1 MKILQIIPNFSLAG
15 AERMAEA
22 LILELIQQ
30 GHQVAAVSLFDD
42 HTAITDNLEAHG
54 VKVYYLGKR
63 SGLDFSM
70 FGKLYQIFRKEKPDI
85 MHTHLYICKY
95 AVPAAVLAGIP
106 GRVHTVHNVA
116 DKERLSKGLQSFFYR
131 FCRVTPVGLSPLV
144 TESVQRLYKLPTD
157 RVPTIYNGIQ
167 LAKTTQKTDYQARK
181 TFRFLH
187 VGRFAEQKN
196 HAGLVTAF
204 ARFHRSHPDAELT
217 LVGTG
222 ELFDPVQ
229 QQIRELGLADVI
241 HTPGLVNNIISQYS
255 SFDAF
260 LLPSLYEG
268 MPITLIE
275 AMSSAMPI
283 IASEVGGVPDMI
295 RHNHSGLLC
304 TSQPESIAAAMEQLY
319 SDAALRQRLGQQAQV
334 DCVKFS
340 SQGMADAYLEVYR
353 KVLNKNEKRR
363 T

>member
-1 MKILQIIPNFSLAG
+1 MKILQIMPEFGLAG

-22 LILELIQQ
+22 LLLELKQR
-30 GHQVAAVSLFDD
+30 GHEVVAVSLFDY
-42 HTAITDNLEAHG
+42 HSPITDNLEAHG
-54 VKVYYLGKR
+54 IHIHYLGKKR
-63 SGLDFSM
+63 GPDVSM
-70 FGKLYQIFRKEKPDI
+70 FGKLYRVFLKEQPDI
-85 MHTHLYICKY
+85 VHTHRYVCEYVI
-95 AVPAAVLAGIP
+95 PAAVLAKVP

-116 DKERLSKGLQSFFYR
+116 EKERLPKKLQHMFYH
-131 FCRVTPVGLSPLV
+131 FCHVTPVGLSPLV
-144 TESVQRLYKLPTD
+144 TESVQRFYKLPAH

-181 TFRFLH
+181 PFRFLH

-196 HAGLVTAF
+196 HVGLVKAF
-204 ARFHRSHPDAELT
+204 AEFHRSHPDSELT

-222 ELFDPVQ
+222 ELFEQVQ
-229 QQIRELGLADVI
+229 QQIRDLGLDNVI
-241 HTPGLVNNIISQYS
+241 HTPGLVNDIISQYS
-255 SFDAF
+255 NFDAF
-260 LLPSLYEG
+260 LLPSIYEG

-295 RHNHSGLLC
+295 RHDHSGLLC
-304 TSQPESIAAAMEQLY
+304 TSEPESIAAAMERIY
-319 SDAALRQRLGQQAQV
+319 TDAALRQRLGQQAQV

-353 KVLNKNEKRR
+353 KALEQAK
-363 T
+363 